1 MKNVNQIR
9 IPKEASIKR
18 IINLMKDTGF
28 NGKRLAKAC
37 LIYEEMIKDSE
48 CRKFFGLA
56 GAMIPAGMRRIIRDW
71 INKGYIDVLVTTGA
85 NLTHDLAEALGYHH
99 LQGDSQ
105 ASDKELR
112 KKGFNRIYDVY
123 MHNEVYGAMEDFVQG
138 LEFSSGMSVKE
149 FIWFLGKKLKDD
161 NSIMRTA
168 AKKKVPIFCPA
179 FTDCGLGIQ
188 LALNKEIRI
197 NQFKDLKEIID
208 LAWTAKKAGI
218 IIIGGGVP
226 KNHIMQA
233 LQFTPKNASYAV
245 QITTDTPSPG
255 GLSGAEL
262 REGISWGKINQ
273 KAKRVEV
280 LCDATIA
287 LPIMAGYLA

>member
-123 MHNEVYGAMEDFVQG
+123 MHNEVYEAMEDFVQG
-138 LEFSSGMSVKE
+138 LEFSPGMSVKE
-149 FIWFLGKKLKDD
+149 FIWYLGKKLKDN